1 MKMLLRGGESPKRIR
16 LLLKMTGIRS
26 PDIKAAIES
35 HLHLGMRESHAAM
48 KHKVEQQNLNRALR
62 KLNNLAKDY
71 EDLKAL
77 GLQHLIILHRK
88 SDVKN

>member
-1 MKMLLRGGESPKRIR
+1 MKMLLRGGESPQRIR

-35 HLHLGMRESHAAM
+35 HLHLGMREKHAAM
-48 KHKVEQQNLNRALR
+48 KHKVEQQNLNRALK
-62 KLNNLAKDY
+62 KLNDFAKDY
-71 EDLKAL
+71 EELKAL
-77 GLQHLIILHRK
+77 DWQHLNKLHHK